1 MSEKEGSSLDDRP
14 FSYRRVGDGTV
25 LISYHGR
32 MVTTLRGK
40 DADRFLAK
48 VVDADDQTAQM
59 AMAKVTGNF
68 KRGNERQ
75 AGNAD
80 KNRPMS

>member
-1 MSEKEGSSLDDRP
+1 
-14 FSYRRVGDGTV
+14 
-25 LISYHGR
+25 

-68 KRGNERQ
+68 KRGNERK
-75 AGNAD
+75 AANTD